1 MPIRQWLKD
10 HEVSAKEISNSKR
23 QHDAQEYVTCL
34 LGAIKP
40 QLRGTTLRDRWDDL
54 CCIMVREQ
62 FTCASAAK
70 HIHEGSINPIYC
82 LPLSIYN
89 EKTFKNITSID
100 AVLDYMGEPSIK
112 LTQRNCHYLGC
123 KSKDATVK
131 SVIVQ
136 YPEVLFLSLN
146 RFYFNQVQQKTVK
159 LKFPIAHTYVLNR
172 EGQVYDLVGALVH
185 NGTAIQGGHYLSIV
199 ISPPFEQTKVAIECN
214 DAHDIKYLDLDELDR
229 YLKRAY
235 IFAYQRREVTN
246 PVPPPA
252 RSHQSEDEASGVN
265 YPDTMKLCSY
275 VSDTVTTD
283 VTMGDYLKLKR
294 NTWLNDVLVYFGLQH
309 LWMTMLSQGQRRNVH
324 IFTYIFN
331 AVFTRDVS
339 GHLLDQPPTEALA
352 LQMHAQVARHTRHVD
367 LFDKPLVL
375 WPIRDDDHWFL
386 VVAVNLNS
394 NNAILFT
401 LNSYGRHG
409 ERVELLSHFKGYLN
423 LEFTMKH
430 PGLDPPHIHLGVTDP
445 PQQTDGSSCG
455 LFLLQYTETLFNRC
469 CTFLISKQNLFLKLY
484 SSPLRLDII
493 CSDTSPLY
501 DPLAIRQDWF
511 SPTSPVNM
519 RHQLA
524 MTIQNLA
531 AEQGLCINWPD
542 LELN

>member
-10 HEVSAKEISNSKR
+10 HEVSAREISNSRR

-40 QLRGTTLRDRWDDL
+40 QLSATTLRDRWDDL

-62 FTCASAAK
+62 FTCTSAAK
-70 HIHEGSINPIYC
+70 HIHEGSITPIYC

-100 AVLDYMGEPSIK
+100 AVLDYQGEPSIK
-112 LTQRNCHYLGC
+112 LTPKNCHYPGC
-123 KSKDATVK
+123 NSKDATVK

-136 YPEVLFLSLN
+136 YPDVLVLSLN

-159 LKFPIAHTYVLNR
+159 LKFPIAHNYVLHR

-199 ISPPFEQTKVAIECN
+199 ISPPFQQTKVAIECN
-214 DAHDIKYLDLDELDR
+214 DGRDIRYLDHDELDQ
-229 YLKRAY
+229 YLRRAY
-235 IFAYQRREVTN
+235 IFAYQRREVAN

-252 RSHQSEDEASGVN
+252 SSHQSDSPVDLVGEESTIETEDEASGVD
-265 YPDTMKLCSY
+265 YLDTMKLCSY

-283 VTMGDYLKLKR
+283 ITMGDYLKLKR

-309 LWMTMLSQGQRRNVH
+309 LWMTVLSQEQRPTVH
-324 IFTYIFN
+324 IFTYVFN
-331 AVFTRDVS
+331 VAFTRDVS
-339 GHLLDQPPTEALA
+339 GQELDEPPTEALA
-352 LQMHAQVARHTRHVD
+352 LRMHTQVARHTRRVD
-367 LFDKPLVL
+367 LFEKPLVL
-375 WPIRDDDHWFL
+375 WPIKDDDHWFL
-386 VVAVNLNS
+386 VVAVNLNT

-409 ERVELLSHFKGYLN
+409 ERAELLSHFRGYLN

-430 PGLDPPHIHLGVTDP
+430 PGMDPPQINLVVADP
-445 PQQTDGSSCG
+445 PQQIDGSSCG
-455 LFLLQYTETLFNRC
+455 LFLLQYAETLFNRC
-469 CTFLISKQNLFLKLY
+469 CTFLISKQNLFLK
-484 SSPLRLDII
+484 
-493 CSDTSPLY
+493 
-501 DPLAIRQDWF
+501 
-511 SPTSPVNM
+511 
-519 RHQLA
+519 
-524 MTIQNLA
+524 
-531 AEQGLCINWPD
+531 
-542 LELN
+542 